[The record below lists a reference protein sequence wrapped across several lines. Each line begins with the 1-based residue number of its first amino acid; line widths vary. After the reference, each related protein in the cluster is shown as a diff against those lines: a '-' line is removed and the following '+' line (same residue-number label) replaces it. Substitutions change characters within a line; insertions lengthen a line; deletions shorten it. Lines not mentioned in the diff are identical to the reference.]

1 MEGQRTLEVNGK
13 SRKQMEK
20 AQKRQ
25 KQKKMERGDTWRWEN
40 WLKVVEKR
48 EDKDKWNKSLKK

>member
-1 MEGQRTLEVNGK
+1 MEEQRTLEVNGK

-25 KQKKMERGDTWRWEN
+25 KQKKMERGDT
-40 WLKVVEKR
+40 
-48 EDKDKWNKSLKK
+48 